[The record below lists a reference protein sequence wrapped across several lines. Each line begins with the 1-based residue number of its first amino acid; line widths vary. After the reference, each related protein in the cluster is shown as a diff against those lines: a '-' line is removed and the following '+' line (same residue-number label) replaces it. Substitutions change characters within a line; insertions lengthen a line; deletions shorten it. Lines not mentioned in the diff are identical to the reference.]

1 MKIKQLAAALALT
14 AFASSAA
21 LAASLPDVPVPFKS
35 GAGAINDGV
44 IYVGLGTAGQ
54 DWYKLDTKSAQ
65 PQWQKIAA
73 FPAPARDQAQ
83 AVALNGKIYVFGG
96 CGKIDSDITS
106 VSNEVFE
113 YDPATDTWTKLLT
126 RSPIGLTG
134 HTVVTADG
142 KNALVIGSVNKEI
155 FDGYFSDV
163 DYANKAGD
171 KALLDKINADYNGK
185 LVKDYFFNK
194 AILQYDPQNN
204 LWTTVGNLPYFGT
217 AGSAVAVD
225 PADHSVFV
233 VNGEEGAFH
242 GEIHSVVNVRKADVR
257 DVVFDAALMHVRLVG
272 NDQCGRDIR
281 YGLAVLLVVVADGHH
296 DLRGA
301 YGAHTHTRKD
311 LIREDGARLR
321 VIFAVDAVA
330 DVVQIARDLCQADA
344 LFVLSER
351 AQKFARPLAYDPRVP
366 AGMFGKPE
374 RLDLLFAHFHDR
386 FDLAI
391 LPERRHRHAHGSQ
404 LRYDKAA

>member
-14 AFASSAA
+14 AFAASAA

-35 GAGAINDGV
+35 GAGAMNDGV

-96 CGKIDSDITS
+96 CGKIDSELTS

-155 FDGYFSDV
+155 FDGYFSDI
-163 DYANKAGD
+163 DYATKAD
-171 KALLDKINADYNGK
+171 NKALLDKVNADYNGK

-194 AILQYDPQNN
+194 AILQYDPANN
-204 LWTTVGNLPYFGT
+204 LWTTVGNLPYYGT

-225 PADHSVFV
+225 PQDHSVFV
-233 VNGEEGAFH
+233 VNGERKPGLRTATTVKFTVEDDYAKLQNTPDLVPAQGDSVQEGVAGAFSGYSH
-242 GEIHSVVNVRKADVR
+242 GTMVVIGGANFPGSTANYNKGQNFAHNGCTKTWRDEI
-257 DVVFDAALMHVRLVG
+257 
-272 NDQCGRDIR
+272 
-281 YGLAVLLVVVADGHH
+281 YTYADGAWTHAG
-296 DLRGA
+296 DLA
-301 YGAHTHTRKD
+301 T
-311 LIREDGARLR
+311 
-321 VIFAVDAVA
+321 
-330 DVVQIARDLCQADA
+330 
-344 LFVLSER
+344 
-351 AQKFARPLAYDPRVP
+351 PLAYGVSIQNGDEIILVGGETSGGQ
-366 AGMFGKPE
+366 ATTDVQTVKVQDGKVVVE
-374 RLDLLFAHFHDR
+374 
-386 FDLAI
+386 
-391 LPERRHRHAHGSQ
+391 
-404 LRYDKAA
+404 

>member
-14 AFASSAA
+14 AFAASAA

-35 GAGAINDGV
+35 GAGAMNDGV

-73 FPAPARDQAQ
+73 FPAPTRDQAQ

-96 CGKIDSDITS
+96 CGKIDSELTS

-163 DYANKAGD
+163 DYATKAD
-171 KALLDKINADYNGK
+171 NKALLDKVNADYNGK

-194 AILQYDPQNN
+194 AILQYDPANN
-204 LWTTVGNLPYFGT
+204 LWTTVGNLPYYGT

-225 PADHSVFV
+225 PQDHSVFV
-233 VNGEEGAFH
+233 VNGERKPGLRTATTVKFTVEDDYAKLQNTPDLVPAQGDSVQEGVAGAFSGYSH
-242 GEIHSVVNVRKADVR
+242 GTMVVIGGANFPGSTANYNKGQNFAHNGCTKTWRDEI
-257 DVVFDAALMHVRLVG
+257 
-272 NDQCGRDIR
+272 
-281 YGLAVLLVVVADGHH
+281 YTYADGAWTHAG
-296 DLRGA
+296 DLA
-301 YGAHTHTRKD
+301 T
-311 LIREDGARLR
+311 
-321 VIFAVDAVA
+321 
-330 DVVQIARDLCQADA
+330 
-344 LFVLSER
+344 
-351 AQKFARPLAYDPRVP
+351 PLAYGVSIQNGDEIILVGGETSGGQ
-366 AGMFGKPE
+366 ATTDVQTVKIQDGKVVVE
-374 RLDLLFAHFHDR
+374 
-386 FDLAI
+386 
-391 LPERRHRHAHGSQ
+391 
-404 LRYDKAA
+404 

>member
-35 GAGAINDGV
+35 GAGAMNDGV

-96 CGKIDSDITS
+96 CGKIDSELTS

-163 DYANKAGD
+163 DYATKAD
-171 KALLDKINADYNGK
+171 NKALLDKVNADYNGK

-194 AILQYDPQNN
+194 AILQYDPANN
-204 LWTTVGNLPYFGT
+204 LWTTVGNLPYYGT

-225 PADHSVFV
+225 PQDHSVFV
-233 VNGEEGAFH
+233 VNGERKPGLRTATTVKFTVEDDYAKLQNTPDLVPAQGDSVQEGVAGAFSGYSH
-242 GEIHSVVNVRKADVR
+242 GTMVVIGGANFPGSTANYNKGQNFAHNGCTKTWRDEI
-257 DVVFDAALMHVRLVG
+257 
-272 NDQCGRDIR
+272 
-281 YGLAVLLVVVADGHH
+281 YTYADGAWTHAG
-296 DLRGA
+296 DLA
-301 YGAHTHTRKD
+301 T
-311 LIREDGARLR
+311 
-321 VIFAVDAVA
+321 
-330 DVVQIARDLCQADA
+330 
-344 LFVLSER
+344 
-351 AQKFARPLAYDPRVP
+351 PLAYGVSIQNGDEIILVGGETSGGQ
-366 AGMFGKPE
+366 ATTDVQTVKVQDGKVVVE
-374 RLDLLFAHFHDR
+374 
-386 FDLAI
+386 
-391 LPERRHRHAHGSQ
+391 
-404 LRYDKAA
+404 

>member
-163 DYANKAGD
+163 DYANKVGD
-171 KALLDKINADYNGK
+171 KDLLAKINADYNGK

-225 PADHSVFV
+225 PADHGVFV
-233 VNGEEGAFH
+233 VNGERKPGLRTATTVKFTVEDDYAKLQNTPDLIPAQGDKVQEGVAGAFS
-242 GEIHSVVNVRKADVR
+242 GYSN
-257 DVVFDAALMHVRLVG
+257 G
-272 NDQCGRDIR
+272 T
-281 YGLAVLLVVVADGHH
+281 LVVIGGANFPGSTANYNKGQNFAHNGCTKTWRDEIYTYANGAWSYAG
-296 DLRGA
+296 DLA
-301 YGAHTHTRKD
+301 T
-311 LIREDGARLR
+311 
-321 VIFAVDAVA
+321 
-330 DVVQIARDLCQADA
+330 
-344 LFVLSER
+344 
-351 AQKFARPLAYDPRVP
+351 PLAYGVSIQNGDELILV
-366 AGMFGKPE
+366 GGETSGGKATTDVQTVKVQDGKVVVE
-374 RLDLLFAHFHDR
+374 
-386 FDLAI
+386 
-391 LPERRHRHAHGSQ
+391 
-404 LRYDKAA
+404 

>member
-1 MKIKQLAAALALT
+1 M
-14 AFASSAA
+14 
-21 LAASLPDVPVPFKS
+21 
-35 GAGAINDGV
+35 NDGV

-96 CGKIDSDITS
+96 CGKIDSELTS

-163 DYANKAGD
+163 DYATKAD
-171 KALLDKINADYNGK
+171 NKALLDKVNADYNGK

-194 AILQYDPQNN
+194 AILQYDPANN
-204 LWTTVGNLPYFGT
+204 LWTTVGNLPYYGT

-225 PADHSVFV
+225 PQDHCVFV
-233 VNGEEGAFH
+233 VNGERKPGLRTATTVKFTVEDDYAKLQNTPDLVPAQGDSVQEGVAGAFSGYSH
-242 GEIHSVVNVRKADVR
+242 GTMVVIGGANFPGSTANYNKGQNFAHNGCTKTWRDEI
-257 DVVFDAALMHVRLVG
+257 
-272 NDQCGRDIR
+272 
-281 YGLAVLLVVVADGHH
+281 YTYADGAWTHAG
-296 DLRGA
+296 DLA
-301 YGAHTHTRKD
+301 T
-311 LIREDGARLR
+311 
-321 VIFAVDAVA
+321 
-330 DVVQIARDLCQADA
+330 
-344 LFVLSER
+344 
-351 AQKFARPLAYDPRVP
+351 PLAYGVSIQNGDEIILVGGETSGGQ
-366 AGMFGKPE
+366 ATTDVQTVKVQDGKVVVE
-374 RLDLLFAHFHDR
+374 
-386 FDLAI
+386 
-391 LPERRHRHAHGSQ
+391 
-404 LRYDKAA
+404 

>member
-171 KALLDKINADYNGK
+171 KDLLAKINADYNGK

-233 VNGEEGAFH
+233 VNGERKPGLRTASTVKFTVEDDYAKLQNTPDLIPAQGDKVQEGVAGAFS
-242 GEIHSVVNVRKADVR
+242 GYSN
-257 DVVFDAALMHVRLVG
+257 G
-272 NDQCGRDIR
+272 T
-281 YGLAVLLVVVADGHH
+281 LVVIGGANFPGSTANYNKGQNFAHNGCTKTWRDEIYTYANGAWSYAG
-296 DLRGA
+296 DLA
-301 YGAHTHTRKD
+301 T
-311 LIREDGARLR
+311 
-321 VIFAVDAVA
+321 
-330 DVVQIARDLCQADA
+330 
-344 LFVLSER
+344 
-351 AQKFARPLAYDPRVP
+351 PLAYGVSIQNGDELILV
-366 AGMFGKPE
+366 GGETSGGKATTDVQTVKVQDGKVVVE
-374 RLDLLFAHFHDR
+374 
-386 FDLAI
+386 
-391 LPERRHRHAHGSQ
+391 
-404 LRYDKAA
+404 

>member
-163 DYANKAGD
+163 NYANKAGD

-225 PADHSVFV
+225 PADHGVFV
-233 VNGEEGAFH
+233 VNGERKPGLRTATTVKFTVEDDYAKLQNTPDLIPAQGDKVQEGVAGAFSGYSNGTLIVIGGANFPGSTANYNKGQNFAH
-242 GEIHSVVNVRKADVR
+242 NGCTKTWRDEIYTYANGAWSYAGD
-257 DVVFDAALMHVRLVG
+257 
-272 NDQCGRDIR
+272 
-281 YGLAVLLVVVADGHH
+281 LA
-296 DLRGA
+296 
-301 YGAHTHTRKD
+301 T
-311 LIREDGARLR
+311 
-321 VIFAVDAVA
+321 
-330 DVVQIARDLCQADA
+330 
-344 LFVLSER
+344 
-351 AQKFARPLAYDPRVP
+351 PLAYGVSIQNGDELILV
-366 AGMFGKPE
+366 GGETSGGKATTDVLTVKVQDGKVVVE
-374 RLDLLFAHFHDR
+374 
-386 FDLAI
+386 
-391 LPERRHRHAHGSQ
+391 
-404 LRYDKAA
+404 

>member
-225 PADHSVFV
+225 PADHGVFV
-233 VNGEEGAFH
+233 VNGERKPGLRTATTVKFTVEDDYAKLQNTPDLIPAQGDKVQEGVAGAFS
-242 GEIHSVVNVRKADVR
+242 GYSN
-257 DVVFDAALMHVRLVG
+257 G
-272 NDQCGRDIR
+272 T
-281 YGLAVLLVVVADGHH
+281 LVVIGGANFPGSTANYNKGQNFAHNGCTKTWRDEIYTYANGAWSYAG
-296 DLRGA
+296 DLA
-301 YGAHTHTRKD
+301 T
-311 LIREDGARLR
+311 
-321 VIFAVDAVA
+321 
-330 DVVQIARDLCQADA
+330 
-344 LFVLSER
+344 
-351 AQKFARPLAYDPRVP
+351 PLAYGVSIQNGDELILV
-366 AGMFGKPE
+366 GGETSGGKATTDVQTVKVQDGKVVVE
-374 RLDLLFAHFHDR
+374 
-386 FDLAI
+386 
-391 LPERRHRHAHGSQ
+391 
-404 LRYDKAA
+404 

>member
-21 LAASLPDVPVPFKS
+21 LAASLPDMPVPFKS

-134 HTVVTADG
+134 HTVVSADG
-142 KNALVIGSVNKEI
+142 KNALLIGSVNKEI

-163 DYANKAGD
+163 DYATKVGD

-185 LVKDYFFNK
+185 LVKDYFFSK
-194 AILQYDPQNN
+194 AILQYDPVNN

-233 VNGEEGAFH
+233 VNGERKPGLRTATTVKFTVEDDYAKLQNTPDLVPANGEQVQEGVAGAFAGYSNGTMIVIGGANFPGSTANYNKGQNFAH
-242 GEIHSVVNVRKADVR
+242 NGCTKTWRDEIYTYAGGTWTHAGDLATPLGYGVSIQNGDE
-257 DVVFDAALMHVRLVG
+257 LILVG
-272 NDQCGRDIR
+272 GETTGGKPTTDVITVKVQDGK
-281 YGLAVLLVVVADGHH
+281 VVV
-296 DLRGA
+296 
-301 YGAHTHTRKD
+301 
-311 LIREDGARLR
+311 E
-321 VIFAVDAVA
+321 
-330 DVVQIARDLCQADA
+330 Q
-344 LFVLSER
+344 
-351 AQKFARPLAYDPRVP
+351 
-366 AGMFGKPE
+366 
-374 RLDLLFAHFHDR
+374 
-386 FDLAI
+386 
-391 LPERRHRHAHGSQ
+391 
-404 LRYDKAA
+404 

>member
-204 LWTTVGNLPYFGT
+204 LWITVGNLPYFGT

-233 VNGEEGAFH
+233 VNGERKPGLRTATTVKFTVEDDYAKLQNTPDLIPAQGDQVQEGVAGAFSGYSNGTMVVIGGANFPGSTANYNKGQNFAH
-242 GEIHSVVNVRKADVR
+242 NGCTKTWRDEIYTYANGAWSHA
-257 DVVFDAALMHVRLVG
+257 G
-272 NDQCGRDIR
+272 
-281 YGLAVLLVVVADGHH
+281 
-296 DLRGA
+296 DLK
-301 YGAHTHTRKD
+301 T
-311 LIREDGARLR
+311 
-321 VIFAVDAVA
+321 
-330 DVVQIARDLCQADA
+330 
-344 LFVLSER
+344 
-351 AQKFARPLAYDPRVP
+351 PLAYGVSIQNGDELILV
-366 AGMFGKPE
+366 GGETSGGKATTDVQTVKVQDGKVVVE
-374 RLDLLFAHFHDR
+374 
-386 FDLAI
+386 
-391 LPERRHRHAHGSQ
+391 
-404 LRYDKAA
+404 

>member
-1 MKIKQLAAALALT
+1 MVSTLALGLLSYKRSHLSMKIKQLAAALALT

-21 LAASLPDVPVPFKS
+21 LAAALPDVPVPFKS
-35 GAGAINDGV
+35 GAGAMNDGV

-73 FPAPARDQAQ
+73 FPEAARDQAQ

-96 CGKIDSDITS
+96 CGKIDSELTS

-163 DYANKAGD
+163 DYATKAND
-171 KALLDKINADYNGK
+171 KALLDKVNADYNGK

-194 AILQYDPQNN
+194 AILQYDPEGN

-233 VNGEEGAFH
+233 VNGERKPGLRTATTVKFTLEDDFAKLQNTPDLIPAQGDEVQEGVAGAFSGYSNGTMVVIGGANFPGATANYNKGQNFAH
-242 GEIHSVVNVRKADVR
+242 QGCTKTWRDEIYTYANGAWTHAGD
-257 DVVFDAALMHVRLVG
+257 
-272 NDQCGRDIR
+272 
-281 YGLAVLLVVVADGHH
+281 LA
-296 DLRGA
+296 
-301 YGAHTHTRKD
+301 
-311 LIREDGARLR
+311 
-321 VIFAVDAVA
+321 
-330 DVVQIARDLCQADA
+330 
-344 LFVLSER
+344 S
-351 AQKFARPLAYDPRVP
+351 PLAYGVSIQNGDEIILVGGETTGGQ
-366 AGMFGKPE
+366 ATTDVITVKVQDGKVVVE
-374 RLDLLFAHFHDR
+374 
-386 FDLAI
+386 
-391 LPERRHRHAHGSQ
+391 
-404 LRYDKAA
+404 

>member
-14 AFASSAA
+14 AFAATAA

-35 GAGAINDGV
+35 GAGAMNDGV

-96 CGKIDSDITS
+96 CGKIDSELTS

-163 DYANKAGD
+163 DYATKADD
-171 KALLDKINADYNGK
+171 KALLDKVNADYNGK

-194 AILQYDPQNN
+194 AILQYDPANN
-204 LWTTVGNLPYFGT
+204 LWTTVGNLPYYGT

-225 PADHSVFV
+225 PQDHSVFV
-233 VNGEEGAFH
+233 VNGERKPGLRTATTVKFTVEDDYAKLQNTPDLVPAQGDSVQEGVAGAFSGYSH
-242 GEIHSVVNVRKADVR
+242 GTMVVIGGANFLGSTANYNKGQNFAHNGCTKTWRDEI
-257 DVVFDAALMHVRLVG
+257 
-272 NDQCGRDIR
+272 
-281 YGLAVLLVVVADGHH
+281 YT
-296 DLRGA
+296 
-301 YGAHTHTRKD
+301 YT
-311 LIREDGARLR
+311 DGAWTH
-321 VIFAVDAVA
+321 AG
-330 DVVQIARDLCQADA
+330 DLAT
-344 LFVLSER
+344 
-351 AQKFARPLAYDPRVP
+351 PLAYGVSIQNGDEIILVGGETSGGQ
-366 AGMFGKPE
+366 ATTDVQTVKVQDGKVVVE
-374 RLDLLFAHFHDR
+374 
-386 FDLAI
+386 
-391 LPERRHRHAHGSQ
+391 
-404 LRYDKAA
+404 

>member
-163 DYANKAGD
+163 DYANKVGD
-171 KALLDKINADYNGK
+171 KDLLAKINADYNGK

-225 PADHSVFV
+225 PADHGVFV
-233 VNGEEGAFH
+233 VNGERKPGLRTATTVKFTVEDDYAKLQNTPDLIPAQGDKVQEGVAGAFS
-242 GEIHSVVNVRKADVR
+242 GYSN
-257 DVVFDAALMHVRLVG
+257 G
-272 NDQCGRDIR
+272 T
-281 YGLAVLLVVVADGHH
+281 LVVIGGANFPGSTANYNKGQNFAHNGCTKTWRDEIYTYANGAWSYAG
-296 DLRGA
+296 DLA
-301 YGAHTHTRKD
+301 T
-311 LIREDGARLR
+311 
-321 VIFAVDAVA
+321 
-330 DVVQIARDLCQADA
+330 
-344 LFVLSER
+344 
-351 AQKFARPLAYDPRVP
+351 PLAYGVSIQNGDELILV
-366 AGMFGKPE
+366 GGETSGGKATTDVLTVKVQDGKVVVE
-374 RLDLLFAHFHDR
+374 
-386 FDLAI
+386 
-391 LPERRHRHAHGSQ
+391 
-404 LRYDKAA
+404 

>member
-185 LVKDYFFNK
+185 LVKDYFFHK

-233 VNGEEGAFH
+233 VNGERKPGLRTATTVKFTVEDDYAKLQNTPDLIPAQGDQVQEGVAGAFS
-242 GEIHSVVNVRKADVR
+242 GYSN
-257 DVVFDAALMHVRLVG
+257 G
-272 NDQCGRDIR
+272 T
-281 YGLAVLLVVVADGHH
+281 LVVIGGANFPGSTANYNKGQNFAHNGCTKTWRDEIYTYANGAWSYAG
-296 DLRGA
+296 DLK
-301 YGAHTHTRKD
+301 T
-311 LIREDGARLR
+311 
-321 VIFAVDAVA
+321 
-330 DVVQIARDLCQADA
+330 
-344 LFVLSER
+344 
-351 AQKFARPLAYDPRVP
+351 PLAYGVSIQNGDELILV
-366 AGMFGKPE
+366 GGETSGGKATTDVQTVKVQDGKVVVE
-374 RLDLLFAHFHDR
+374 
-386 FDLAI
+386 
-391 LPERRHRHAHGSQ
+391 
-404 LRYDKAA
+404 

>member
-14 AFASSAA
+14 AFTSSAA

-171 KALLDKINADYNGK
+171 KDLLAKINADYNGK

-225 PADHSVFV
+225 PADHGVFV
-233 VNGEEGAFH
+233 VNGERKPGLRTATTVKFTVEDDYAKLQNTPDLIPAQGDKVQEGVAGAFS
-242 GEIHSVVNVRKADVR
+242 GYSN
-257 DVVFDAALMHVRLVG
+257 G
-272 NDQCGRDIR
+272 T
-281 YGLAVLLVVVADGHH
+281 LVVIGGANFPGSTANYNKGQNFAHNGCTKTWRDEIYTYANGAWSYAG
-296 DLRGA
+296 DLA
-301 YGAHTHTRKD
+301 T
-311 LIREDGARLR
+311 
-321 VIFAVDAVA
+321 
-330 DVVQIARDLCQADA
+330 
-344 LFVLSER
+344 
-351 AQKFARPLAYDPRVP
+351 PLAYGVSIQNGDELILV
-366 AGMFGKPE
+366 GGETSGGKATTDVLTVKVQDGKVVVE
-374 RLDLLFAHFHDR
+374 
-386 FDLAI
+386 
-391 LPERRHRHAHGSQ
+391 
-404 LRYDKAA
+404 

>member
-73 FPAPARDQAQ
+73 FPEAARDQAQ

-225 PADHSVFV
+225 PADHGVFV
-233 VNGEEGAFH
+233 VNGERKPGLRTATTVKFTVEDDYAKLQNTPDLIPAQGDKVQEGVAGAFS
-242 GEIHSVVNVRKADVR
+242 GYSN
-257 DVVFDAALMHVRLVG
+257 G
-272 NDQCGRDIR
+272 T
-281 YGLAVLLVVVADGHH
+281 LVVIGGANFPGSTANYNKGQNFAHNGCTKTWRDEIYTYANGAWSYAG
-296 DLRGA
+296 DLA
-301 YGAHTHTRKD
+301 T
-311 LIREDGARLR
+311 
-321 VIFAVDAVA
+321 
-330 DVVQIARDLCQADA
+330 
-344 LFVLSER
+344 
-351 AQKFARPLAYDPRVP
+351 PLAYGVSIQNGDELILV
-366 AGMFGKPE
+366 GGETSGGKATTDVLTVKVQDGKVVVE
-374 RLDLLFAHFHDR
+374 
-386 FDLAI
+386 
-391 LPERRHRHAHGSQ
+391 
-404 LRYDKAA
+404 